1 MGDNANIDRQWHN
14 HEVGKGYQAPGVVR
28 QRNVSN
34 QMIKVIDMRNPQELK
49 QKEDE
54 IEPKKKMARKEE
66 LKSEKKEKKIKKERT
81 TKKEK
86 MEKKSKK
93 HKHAEFNPF
102 LQVLACRLS
111 NTTREF
117 TISNGY

>member
-1 MGDNANIDRQWHN
+1 
-14 HEVGKGYQAPGVVR
+14 
-28 QRNVSN
+28 
-34 QMIKVIDMRNPQELK
+34 
-49 QKEDE
+49 
-54 IEPKKKMARKEE
+54 MARKEE

-117 TISNGY
+117 TISNDIDDYDEIMLNICISDCSW